1 MGRSLSPA
9 QAGSGISVPDS
20 GEIVKVLFV
29 LVSSIK
35 DRIATVNHG
44 SALMSIPA
52 NDNVAAVA
60 GAIEE
65 SAGNPKQRA
74 IVPGEPATPRHVPSG
89 TRCITA
95 TERCST
101 EAPPLQ
107 EINGPLPR
115 SAKLVASL

>member
-1 MGRSLSPA
+1 M
-9 QAGSGISVPDS
+9 D
-20 GEIVKVLFV
+20 
-29 LVSSIK
+29 
-35 DRIATVNHG
+35 HG
-44 SALMSIPA
+44 SAPMSILA

-60 GAIEE
+60 AAIEE

-74 IVPGEPATPRHVPSG
+74 IAPDEPATPRHVPSG
-89 TRCITA
+89 TRCTTA